1 MKVDTVHSYS
11 TSWEIYHLYLEA
23 VGIKGAS
30 MLAMD
35 TLLCI
40 YFSPAL
46 SEKHRE
52 SKSSLIQISFN
63 STSVSFL
70 ISLALRAQLKINAL

>member
-1 MKVDTVHSYS
+1 MKVDTVHPHS
-11 TSWEIYHLYLEA
+11 TSWKIYHLYLEA
-23 VGIKGAS
+23 VGIKRAS

-40 YFSPAL
+40 YFAPAQ

-52 SKSSLIQISFN
+52 YNSSLIPISFN
-63 STSVSFL
+63 STAVSFL
-70 ISLALRAQLKINAL
+70 IISLALRG